1 MMRHGKPGIRG
12 RLVPVALIVALALSG
27 AAAPAALAADPIK
40 IGFGMALTGAL
51 AGNGKAALIAM
62 QMWQED
68 VNKKGGLL
76 GRKVELIYYDDQT
89 KPATVPGI
97 YTKLLDVDKVDLVVS
112 GYGTNVIAPAM
123 PIVIERKLV
132 FISLFGMAVNEKFNY
147 PYYFGI
153 MPTGPEPLT
162 DWSKGF
168 FEVAMKQN
176 PKPKTVAIAAADS
189 EFAQNA
195 AAGARQNAKKHGLR
209 VVYDKAYPP
218 PTADFTPITR
228 AIQAANPDL
237 VYVAAYPPDAAG
249 MVRAAHEIGL
259 KPKMFGGGLV
269 GPQYASLEKALG
281 PMLNG
286 IVNYHF
292 FVPEPTLKFAGI
304 DAFLKTY
311 QERAKTAGVDA
322 LGYYLPPYA
331 YAYLQ
336 ILGQAVEGTKS
347 LDQKKIGE
355 YIRGHEF
362 DTVAGKVKFA
372 PNGEW
377 AKTRVLMVQYTNI
390 EGNDL
395 KSFEGPGH
403 RVIVYPE
410 EWKSG
415 AVVYPYEKAKR

>member
-1 MMRHGKPGIRG
+1 MVRHRRPGIRT
-12 RLVPVALIVALALSG
+12 RIIVMALIATFALWG
-27 AAAPAALAADPIK
+27 ATAPAALAAGPIK

-62 QMWQED
+62 QMWAED

-76 GRKVELIYYDDQT
+76 GRKVELVYYDDQT

-123 PIVIERKLV
+123 PIVMERKLAFV
-132 FISLFGMAVNEKFNY
+132 TLFGMAVNEKFNY
-147 PYYFGI
+147 PYYFQI

-168 FEVAMKQN
+168 FEVAMKQS

-195 AAGARQNAKKHGLR
+195 AAGARQNAKKYGLR
-209 VVYDKAYPP
+209 IVYDKAYPP
-218 PTADFTPITR
+218 PTADFTPIVR
-228 AIQAANPDL
+228 AIQATNPDL
-237 VYVAAYPPDAAG
+237 VYVASYPPDSVG
-249 MVRAAHEIGL
+249 MIRAAHEVGL
-259 KPKMFGGGLV
+259 KPRMFGGGMV
-269 GPQYASLEKALG
+269 GPQYASLQTALG
-281 PMLNG
+281 PLLNG

-292 FVPEPTLKFAGI
+292 FVPEPSLKFPGI

-311 QERAKTAGVDA
+311 QERASGAGVDQ
-322 LGYYLPPYA
+322 LGYYLPPFA

-336 ILGQAVEGTKS
+336 ILGQAVEATKG

-355 YIRGHEF
+355 YIRANTF
-362 DTVAGKVKFA
+362 DTVVGKVKFA

-377 AKTRVLMVQYTNI
+377 AKTRVLMVQFQGI
-390 EGNDL
+390 ESSDL
-395 KSFEGPGH
+395 SQFAGPG
-403 RVIVYPE
+403 RRAVLYPE

-415 AVVYPYEKAKR
+415 SIVYPYEKAKR

>member
-1 MMRHGKPGIRG
+1 MGRNGRPRIRS
-12 RLVPVALIVALALSG
+12 RLLLGALIVGFALSG

-97 YTKLLDVDKVDLVVS
+97 YTKLLDVDRVDLVVS
-112 GYGTNVIAPAM
+112 GYGTNVIAPAI
-123 PIVIERKLV
+123 PIVIERKLA
-132 FISLFGMAVNEKFNY
+132 FIGLFGMAVNEKFNY

-162 DWSKGF
+162 DWSRGF
-168 FEVAMKQN
+168 FEVAMKQA

-195 AAGARQNAKKHGLR
+195 ALGARMNAKKHGLQI
-209 VVYDKAYPP
+209 VYDKAYPP
-218 PTADFTPITR
+218 PTADFTPIVR
-228 AIQAANPDL
+228 AIQATNPDL
-237 VYVAAYPPDAAG
+237 VYVASYPPDSAG

-259 KPKMFGGGLV
+259 KPKMFGGGMV
-269 GPQYASLEKALG
+269 GLQYASLQTALG

-286 IVNYHF
+286 ITNYDF
-292 FVPEPTLKFAGI
+292 WAPEPSLKFPGI
-304 DAFLKTY
+304 EEFLKVY
-311 QERAKTAGVDA
+311 QERAKGAGVDP
-322 LGYYLPPYA
+322 LGFYLPPFA
-331 YAYLQ
+331 YAYMQ
-336 ILGQAVEGTKS
+336 IMGQAVEATKGT
-347 LDQKKIGE
+347 DQKQIGE
-355 YIRGHEF
+355 YIRTHEF
-362 DTVAGKVKFA
+362 DTVVGKVKFA

-377 AKTRVLMVQYTNI
+377 AKTRVLMVQFQNI

-395 KSFEGPGH
+395 AQFGMPG
-403 RVIVYPE
+403 RRAVVYPE

-415 AVVYPYEKAKR
+415 SFIYPYEKAKR